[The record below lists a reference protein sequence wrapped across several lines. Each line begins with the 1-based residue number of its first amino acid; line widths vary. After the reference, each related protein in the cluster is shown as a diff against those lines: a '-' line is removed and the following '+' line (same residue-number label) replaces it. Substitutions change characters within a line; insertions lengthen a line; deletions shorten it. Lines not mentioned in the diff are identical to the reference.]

1 MENTT
6 RIKNDYL
13 NYGKELLGKEVKR
26 IDQVLSEI
34 QTVVKIMQKNHEEI
48 LSNPEQYNIKN
59 PPRFKYSSNGVYYKT
74 TKNGAALYYSADTKI
89 GKKEKEKALLTEA
102 MDPLLKSIVE
112 LDQNI
117 VAAYFNT
124 YDNMSRIYP
133 FIDKLYDLFGPN
145 MHMENH
151 NFYFLADQRYNPERK
166 PVWTEVYL
174 DPAGNGWM
182 FSCIVPIYK
191 NNFLEGVSG
200 IDITIDRLV
209 SNILDIKLPHNAKLF
224 LVDHNGMILGM
235 PKDIEKMMGLAEL
248 KNHTYTDPITKTV
261 TKPLEYNIFKNQTT
275 FAKHFKDMIEKNK
288 TNSELSLNGK
298 KYITLQQIVTRT
310 KWKLMIVIDE
320 KKIFSSINELKT
332 FSDRIGYFAIMFM
345 VGFYLIYFYI
355 LAKKSLELSK
365 TITKPLRTLNE
376 HTSQISLSNNDIE
389 IVDTDIK
396 EIYELSSNFS
406 KMAKELDDRTVK
418 LHKEKQQKQEKIKE
432 VELYKD
438 KSVRDHL
445 TGLFNRAKIEQQLEL
460 LYMNFKENKELF
472 SLIYLDIDHFKD
484 INDTL
489 GHAKG
494 DVVLKEISNTLQKTT
509 RGEDIVG
516 RIGGEEFLILVR
528 NNSDTAQKIAEKLR
542 VSVETTNIIEDR
554 AITCSFGV
562 TQITDEDSVDTLLK
576 RADDALYK
584 AKRNG
589 RNRVVLV

>member
-1 MENTT
+1 MQNST

-13 NYGKELLGKEVKR
+13 YYGKELLGKEAKR

-34 QTVVKIMQKNHEEI
+34 QTVVQIMQNNHEEI

-59 PPRFKYSSNGVYYKT
+59 PPVFSYSHNGVYYKT
-74 TKNGAALYYSADTKI
+74 TKKGSALYYSADTDI
-89 GKKEKEKALLTEA
+89 GEKEKRKAILTEA
-102 MDPLLKSIVE
+102 MDPLLKNIVE

-133 FIDKLYDLFGPN
+133 FIDDLYDLFGPN

-200 IDITIDRLV
+200 VDITIDKLV

-235 PKDIEKMMGLAEL
+235 PKDIEKMMGIEEL

-261 TKPLEYNIFKNQTT
+261 TKPLEYNIFKNKTP

-288 TNSELSLNGK
+288 KNSELLFKGK
-298 KYITLQQIVTRT
+298 RYITLQHIVTKT

-320 KKIFSSINELKT
+320 EQIFSSINELKT
-332 FSDRIGYFAIMFM
+332 FSDRIGYFAIIFM

-355 LAKKSLELSK
+355 LAKKSMELSK

-376 HTSQISLSNNDIE
+376 HTSQISIYNKDIE
-389 IVDTDIK
+389 IVDTKIK
-396 EIYELSSNFS
+396 EIYELSSNFT
-406 KMAKELDDRTVK
+406 KMAEELDNRTDK
-418 LHKEKQQKQEKIKE
+418 LLIEKQQKQEKIKE

-445 TGLFNRAKIEQQLEL
+445 TGLFNRVKIEQQLEL
-460 LYMNFKENKELF
+460 LYMDFKENKELF

-494 DVVLKEISNTLQKTT
+494 DVVLKEISNILQKTT
-509 RGEDIVG
+509 RGEDMVG
-516 RIGGEEFLILVR
+516 RIGGEEFLIVIK
-528 NNSDTAQKIAEKLR
+528 NSSKSAQKIAEKLR
-542 VSVETTNIIEDR
+542 VSIESANIIEDR

-562 TQITDEDSVDTLLK
+562 TQITDDDSVDTILK

-584 AKRNG
+584 AKRSG
-589 RNRVVLV
+589 RNSVVLM